1 MRDTMNEKLLTKI
14 QGILVYSAIK
24 NEIIEYNRL
33 SREIGGIIP
42 PIKLNEPLG
51 EISLRCIK
59 KGFPPLSAIVVN
71 QQTQLPGEGFFTW
84 VASKMGYT
92 DLSHSEWED
101 FFYKQKEAVFSC
113 DWDEYLD
120 NKPTNKG
127 SNNVSIFSIKDPN
140 DLLSDTSY
148 VIGKETRYYILII
161 KMFLETATVGPYQYQ
176 IVVLENHQEVCKHTL
191 ENKDSKQLLTPSKKK
206 GYELLI

>member
-1 MRDTMNEKLLTKI
+1 MRDTMNEKLLSKI
-14 QGILVYSAIK
+14 TEVLVSSAVK
-24 NEIIEYNRL
+24 REVIEYSRL

-51 EISLRCIK
+51 EISFRCIK

-101 FFYKQKEAVFSC
+101 FFNKQKEDVFSC
-113 DWDEYLD
+113 D
-120 NKPTNKG
+120 
-127 SNNVSIFSIKDPN
+127 
-140 DLLSDTSY
+140 
-148 VIGKETRYYILII
+148 
-161 KMFLETATVGPYQYQ
+161 
-176 IVVLENHQEVCKHTL
+176 
-191 ENKDSKQLLTPSKKK
+191 
-206 GYELLI
+206 